1 MTYAHVR
8 VCDVYTR
15 MNVYMH
21 VVHLVTALKVHL
33 WLFFDTP
40 AQPKTV
46 ILPERCAKNGLRML
60 ILYDML
66 FDIDFISILEPI

>member
-8 VCDVYTR
+8 VCDVYIR

-21 VVHLVTALKVHL
+21 VVHLVAALKGHF

-40 AQPKTV
+40 AQPKTA
-46 ILPERCAKNGLRML
+46 ILPERCPKNRLRKL
-60 ILYDML
+60 TLYDML
-66 FDIDFISILEPI
+66 FEINFISILEPI